1 MTMPDTPPAT
11 RAQIEREI
19 AEGLDRLAA
28 ERNSSLRDIPEDSY
42 LWTQNRHFARA
53 FRMAA
58 DHVRAGLYLEEKARG

>member
-1 MTMPDTPPAT
+1 MPDAPPAT

-28 ERNSSLRDIPEDSY
+28 ERNLSLRDIPEDSY

-58 DHVRAGLYLEEKARG
+58 DHVRAGLYLEERKG

>member
-1 MTMPDTPPAT
+1 MADTPPAT

-28 ERNSSLRDIPEDSY
+28 ERNSSLRDIPEDSV

-58 DHVRAGLYLEEKARG
+58 DHVRAGLYLEERKS

>member
-1 MTMPDTPPAT
+1 MTDPT
-11 RAQIEREI
+11 RTQVEREI

-28 ERNSSLRDIPEDSY
+28 ERNLSLRDIPEDSY

-58 DHVRAGLYLEEKARG
+58 DHVRAGLYLEERKG